1 MFAKKFLSRTLIK
14 KVPEVTIIFWVT
26 KLLTTALGESTSDF
40 LVHTINPII
49 AVIFGAIGFCI
60 AIILQFWV
68 KKYIPWI
75 YWLTVTMVAI
85 FGTMAADIVHIVLG
99 IPYLIST
106 IGFAVTLGVIF
117 FIWYTR
123 EKTLSIHSIKT
134 PGREIFYWLTVITT
148 FALGTALGDMAA
160 VTLNLGY
167 LLSGILFGVLF
178 LLPLLVYKSF
188 KKQEVFLF
196 WASYIVTRPLGA
208 SFADWFGRTKDMGGI
223 GIGTQNTS
231 LILTI
236 CILICVVYITLKK
249 K

>member
-178 LLPLLVYKSF
+178 LLPLLVYKSL

-223 GIGTQNTS
+223 GIGTQDTS

-236 CILICVVYITLKK
+236 CILICIIYITLKK